1 MTDNHELEEELK
13 RLIVEVLALE
23 DVQPEDIGAEDQLF
37 VNSLGLDSIDA
48 LEISMA
54 IEARYGITFQG
65 DPDHNESI
73 FRSVRTLAAFIAE
86 NRPHSG

>member
-13 RLIVEVLALE
+13 LLIVEVLALE
-23 DVQPEDIGAEDQLF
+23 DVQPADIGADDQLF
-37 VNSLGLDSIDA
+37 VSSLGLDSIDA

-65 DPDHNESI
+65 DPDQNEAV
-73 FRSVRTLAAFIAE
+73 FRSVRTLAAFIAG

>member
-1 MTDNHELEEELK
+1 MTDNCALEEEIK

-23 DVQPEDIGAEDQLF
+23 DVRPEDIGAEDQLF

-54 IEARYGITFQG
+54 IEARYGVRFQG
-65 DPDHNESI
+65 DPDQNESI
-73 FRSVRTLAAFIAE
+73 FQCVRTLAAFVAE
-86 NRPHSG
+86 NRLHAG

>member
-13 RLIVEVLALE
+13 LLIVEVLALE
-23 DVQPEDIGAEDQLF
+23 DVQPADIGAEDQLF
-37 VNSLGLDSIDA
+37 VSSLGLDSIDA
-48 LEISMA
+48 LEISMS

-65 DPDHNESI
+65 DPDQNEAV
-73 FRSVRTLAAFIAE
+73 FRSVRTLAAFIAG

>member
-13 RLIVEVLALE
+13 LLIVEVLALE
-23 DVQPEDIGAEDQLF
+23 DVQPADIGAEDQLF
-37 VNSLGLDSIDA
+37 VSSLGLDSIDA

-65 DPDHNESI
+65 DPDQNEAV
-73 FRSVRTLAAFIAE
+73 FRSVRTLAAFIAG

>member
-13 RLIVEVLALE
+13 LLIVEVLALE
-23 DVQPEDIGAEDQLF
+23 DVQPADIGAEDQLF

-65 DPDHNESI
+65 DPDQNEAV
-73 FRSVRTLAAFIAE
+73 FRSVRTLAAFIAG

>member
-13 RLIVEVLALE
+13 LLIVEVLALE
-23 DVQPEDIGAEDQLF
+23 DVRPADIGAEDQLF

-65 DPDHNESI
+65 DPDQNEAV

>member
-1 MTDNHELEEELK
+1 MDNRELEAELK
-13 RLIVEVLALE
+13 RLIIEVLALE

-48 LEISMA
+48 LELSMA
-54 IEARYGITFQG
+54 IEARYGIMFQG
-65 DPDHNESI
+65 DPDQNEAI